1 MARLHRVSPERDQG
15 LSRSVTSQGAL
26 RLTRPDGRPA
36 GNRDRRRVES
46 LVIPPAWTDVWICAD
61 PLGHIQ
67 VVGTDAAGRRQYLYH
82 PQWQSRRG
90 RSKYERALDLAETL
104 PRARAQVTQALR
116 GEDLDQERVLAT
128 AFRLLDLSAVR
139 MGSTASLRSGRSRG
153 LTTLQRRH
161 ARVEGPVVRLSF
173 RGKNRIQHQ
182 LELEDEDLAASIEQ
196 LIAGDPRTLLLSWRE
211 GRRRRSLTPA
221 LVNEHIAAVTGGAFT
236 AKDFRTLHGTVIAAQ
251 TLARI
256 GPVRGG
262 RARAKAERAAV
273 QATASVLGNTAA
285 VARSSYIDPRVFTRY
300 QRDELLDGSR
310 SPEAALRDLL
320 RG

>member
-1 MARLHRVSPERDQG
+1 MARLHRVSPERDPG
-15 LSRSVTSQGAL
+15 LSRSLTSRGTV
-26 RLTRPDGRPA
+26 RLTRPDGRVA
-36 GNRDRRRVES
+36 SGRDRRRVEA
-46 LVIPPAWTDVWICAD
+46 LVIPPAWSEVWICAD

-104 PRARAQVTQALR
+104 PRARAQVTRALR
-116 GEDLDQERVLAT
+116 GEDLDRERVLAT

-161 ARVEGPVVRLSF
+161 ARVDGPVVTLAF
-173 RGKNRIQHQ
+173 RGKNRIEHQ
-182 LELEDEDLAASIEQ
+182 LELEDEDLASSIRQ

-251 TLARI
+251 TLADI
-256 GPVRGG
+256 GPVRGR
-262 RARAKAERAAV
+262 RARAQAERAAV
-273 QATASVLGNTAA
+273 QATASALGNTVA
-285 VARSSYIDPRVFTRY
+285 VARSSYIDPRVLTRY
-300 QRDELLDGSR
+300 RRGELLAGSR